1 MDHKQYFEQIKGKRV
16 AFLGVGVSNRP
27 LVYKYLS
34 YGAIVTV
41 RDKASRE
48 KLGVTADE
56 LEKAGVR
63 LILGDDYLKN
73 IDEDIIFRTPG
84 MRYFT
89 PELVKARQEGRVVT
103 SEMETFFDLCPCK
116 IFAVTGSDGK
126 TTSTTL
132 ISLILKEAGKKVHL
146 GGNIGTPLLPIIED
160 ISPDDIAVVELSSF
174 QLISMKKSPSVAVV
188 TNVAPNH
195 LDIHKDMKEYIDA
208 KKNIFLHQS
217 KEGKLILNYDNDI
230 TRSFVNEAKGEVLYF
245 SRKRETNAAY
255 CTADKK
261 IYFNGEYIMDASDI
275 KLPGVHNVENYLD
288 AISATYGIANAEHIK
303 KIATTFGGVEHRMEL
318 VREKEGVRWY
328 NDSIATNPT
337 RVMAG
342 LNAIDQRII
351 LIAGGY
357 DKQIPFEP
365 MGPAVCRKVKTLILT
380 GATKQKIYDAIVKC
394 PDFNPN
400 TTQIFMEDSLEDCV
414 KRAASVA
421 VSGDI
426 VALSPACASFD
437 YYRNFEERG
446 NHFKDMVNG
455 L

>member
-1 MDHKQYFEQIKGKRV
+1 MDYKQYFEQIKGKRV
-16 AFLGVGVSNRP
+16 AFLGVGVSNEP
-27 LVYKYLS
+27 LVYKYLN

-41 RDKASRE
+41 RDKATRE
-48 KLGVTADE
+48 KLGELADK
-56 LEKAGVR
+56 LENAGAK
-63 LILGDDYLKN
+63 LILGEDYLKN
-73 IDEDIIFRTPG
+73 LDEDIIFRTPG
-84 MRYFT
+84 MRYYT
-89 PELVKARQEGRVVT
+89 PELVEARQKGKTVT
-103 SEMETFFDLCPCK
+103 SEMETFFELCPCK

-146 GGNIGTPLLPIIED
+146 GGNIGTPLLPLIEQ
-160 ISPDDIAVVELSSF
+160 ISSDDIAVVELSSF
-174 QLISMKKSPSVAVV
+174 QLISMKKSPDVAVV

-208 KKNIFLHQS
+208 KKNIFLYQS
-217 KEGKLILNYDNDI
+217 NTGRLILNYDNDI
-230 TRSFVNEAKGEVLYF
+230 TRSFVNEARGEVVYF
-245 SRKRETNAAY
+245 SRKRETNGAY

-303 KIATTFGGVEHRMEL
+303 NVATTFGGVEHRMEL
-318 VREKEGVRWY
+318 VREKNGVKWY

-365 MGPAVCRKVKTLILT
+365 MGPSVCRKVKALILT
-380 GATKQKIYDAIVKC
+380 GATRQKIYDAIVKC
-394 PDFNPN
+394 PEYNPN
-400 TTQIFMEDSLEDCV
+400 STVIYMEDTLIDCV
-414 KRAASVA
+414 SRAYKIAK
-421 VSGDI
+421 SGDI

-437 YYRNFEERG
+437 YYKNFEQRG
-446 NHFKDMVNG
+446 NHFKDLVNA